1 MKKGILAIGAIAI
14 PATILVAT
22 LDASINDVFAKRFGK
37 SYAQSTAINNECNA
51 VQNCIGDILQTQGD
65 GAAQASTPS
74 VTERN
79 TGESVPWD

>member
-1 MKKGILAIGAIAI
+1 VLVIL
-14 PATILVAT
+14 ATILVAT
-22 LDASINDVFAKRFGK
+22 FDASTNDVFAKRFGK

-65 GAAQASTPS
+65 GAAQAPS